1 MFGVL
6 ASGKLVSFYLFLH
19 SLGPYSL
26 HLHTSPSCIV
36 LLLSFHYVFQ
46 VNTNV
51 QQAGPDTF
59 LLAVDGAES
68 INHIVVF
75 LTGQVPFSNGF
86 GGSIYLGWPST
97 TAVGG
102 QASLNLDGVSWQ
114 LLGFISNEK
123 PSAIFKIA
131 KVKPHEVVANPFGGS
146 MAMDMSTATGNSL
159 SLASAL
165 VGVSV
170 EPLSEIAQKTPSAD
184 TAASTVDSFTEFS
197 QKMLENFFNY
207 AGSFA
212 ASPAQIAMQQQMG
225 NQTSES
231 YIPFSAL
238 QQWYLNFQRRLQS
251 NPDFWKSL

>member
-1 MFGVL
+1 MTL
-6 ASGKLVSFYLFLH
+6 
-19 SLGPYSL
+19 PC
-26 HLHTSPSCIV
+26 HTPLTCTV
-36 LLLSFHYVFQ
+36 LLPYFILFYLSFHCVSQ

-51 QQAGPDTF
+51 QQAGPNTF
-59 LLAVDGAES
+59 LLAVDGTDS

-75 LTGQVPFSNGF
+75 LTGQVPFSDGF

-97 TAVGG
+97 AGG
-102 QASLNLDGVSWQ
+102 SVSLNLDGVSWQ

-131 KVKPHEVVANPFGGS
+131 KVKPLEIVANPFGGS
-146 MAMDMSTATGNSL
+146 MDVDMSTAMGNSL
-159 SLASAL
+159 SFASAL

-170 EPLSEIAQKTPSAD
+170 EPLSEIAQKTPSTD

-212 ASPAQIAMQQQMG
+212 ASRDQIAMQQQMG
-225 NQTSES
+225 SQTNES
-231 YIPFSAL
+231 YIPFSVL
-238 QQWYLNFQRRLQS
+238 QQWYMNFQRRLQS

>member
-6 ASGKLVSFYLFLH
+6 ASGKLVSSSNYEIISVSLCVVRCINYLISH
-19 SLGPYSL
+19 
-26 HLHTSPSCIV
+26 HC
-36 LLLSFHYVFQ
+36 VFQ

-51 QQAGPDTF
+51 QQASPNTF

-75 LTGQVPFSNGF
+75 LTGQVPFSEGF

-97 TAVGG
+97 AGG
-102 QASLNLDGVSWQ
+102 EVSVNLDGVSWQ

-131 KVKPHEVVANPFGGS
+131 KIKPHERITNPFGES
-146 MAMDMSTATGNSL
+146 MAMDMSANPLTT
-159 SLASAL
+159 ASAL
-165 VGVSV
+165 VGISV
-170 EPLSEIAQKTPSAD
+170 EPLSELVQKTPSAD
-184 TAASTVDSFTEFS
+184 TMASTVDSFTEFC

-212 ASPAQIAMQQQMG
+212 TGPAQIVMQQQMAG
-225 NQTSES
+225 SSNES

>member
-1 MFGVL
+1 MFAFKFSLIMSCAVYCIMFHC
-6 ASGKLVSFYLFLH
+6 VS
-19 SLGPYSL
+19 
-26 HLHTSPSCIV
+26 
-36 LLLSFHYVFQ
+36 Q

-51 QQAGPDTF
+51 QQAGPNTF

-75 LTGQVPFSNGF
+75 LTGQVPFSDGF
-86 GGSIYLGWPST
+86 GGSIYLGWPLT
-97 TAVGG
+97 GGG

-131 KVKPHEVVANPFGGS
+131 KVKPHETVANPFGGS

-165 VGVSV
+165 VGISV
-170 EPLSEIAQKTPSAD
+170 EPLSEITQKTPSAD
-184 TAASTVDSFTEFS
+184 TTASTVDSFTEFS

-212 ASPAQIAMQQQMG
+212 ASPAQIALQQQMG
-225 NQTSES
+225 NQTNDS

-238 QQWYLNFQRRLQS
+238 QQWYMNFQRRLQS

>member
-1 MFGVL
+1 M
-6 ASGKLVSFYLFLH
+6 
-19 SLGPYSL
+19 
-26 HLHTSPSCIV
+26 
-36 LLLSFHYVFQ
+36 
-46 VNTNV
+46 NTNV
-51 QQAGPDTF
+51 QQAGPNTF

-68 INHIVVF
+68 INHIVIF
-75 LTGQVPFSNGF
+75 LTGQVPFSDGF

-97 TAVGG
+97 AGG

-146 MAMDMSTATGNSL
+146 MDVDMSTATGNSL

-170 EPLSEIAQKTPSAD
+170 EPLLEIVQKTPSAD

-212 ASPAQIAMQQQMG
+212 ASPAQIALQQQMG
-225 NQTSES
+225 NQTNES
-231 YIPFSAL
+231 YIPFSTL
-238 QQWYLNFQRRLQS
+238 QQWYLNFQRRLRS